1 MAIEPGFQVR
11 LGIYRIDSEIDLLRR
26 DIWAVL
32 APHLNAIVEA
42 HYDNTI
48 KCAPFFAE
56 KIKKERPLLVQ
67 RTFSETKKL
76 LLEPFDEQW
85 IANAY
90 ERAKFEID
98 NGFDMRSRAAIA
110 TSILTQL
117 NKYILARHR
126 FSAPKAIRLADAASR
141 VFMLDAANAIA
152 CHNSLEVQQAKT
164 RAEELGAAIQ
174 EFGRAVEGV
183 RLAVES
189 AVKSLG
195 STSDQLAEL
204 ASVAASQT
212 NMASHAAG
220 DTAFKIN
227 AIAAATEQLSAAIEE
242 MHTQT
247 AASAKMTYEA
257 VSHSKQTNANI
268 HVLSQAVEKIGSVV
282 GLISEIAA
290 QTNLL
295 ALNATIEAA
304 RAGEM
309 GKGFAVVAA
318 EVKSLAVQTAKA
330 TADIGQQISLI
341 QEAMRRSIGE
351 IASTGETIANISA
364 VAEAVATTA
373 SEQAS
378 TTNEIAKNINGAAAN
393 ATTVADAL
401 KTVEDT
407 IRRTQETTKL
417 VLSFSGDLAQR
428 SQEISKAMDTLFGVA
443 AQSAGVKKFSNLAVA
458 ASR

>member
-1 MAIEPGFQVR
+1 MAIESGFQVR
-11 LGIYRIDSEIDLLRR
+11 FGIYRIDSEVDLLRR

-32 APHLNAIVEA
+32 APHLHAIIEA
-42 HYDNTI
+42 HYDNVI
-48 KCAPFFAE
+48 KHAPFFE
-56 KIKKERPLLVQ
+56 DKIKKDRAALVQ
-67 RTFSETKKL
+67 KTFSETKRL
-76 LLEPFDEQW
+76 LLNPFDEQW
-85 IANAY
+85 VENAY
-90 ERAKFEID
+90 ERAKFEIE

-110 TSILTQL
+110 TSILTHL

-126 FSAPKAIRLADAASR
+126 FSALKAIRLADAASR

-152 CHNSLEVQQAKT
+152 CHNSMEVQQAKT

-174 EFGRAVEGV
+174 EFGQAVDGV

-204 ASVAASQT
+204 ANAAASQA
-212 NMASHAAG
+212 NMASQAAE

-227 AIAAATEQLSAAIEE
+227 TIAAATEQLSATIEE

-282 GLISEIAA
+282 GLIAEIAA

-309 GKGFAVVAA
+309 GKGFAVVAS

-351 IASTGETIANISA
+351 ITSTGETIANISA
-364 VAEAVATTA
+364 VAETVAETA
-373 SEQAS
+373 SQQAN
-378 TTNEIAKNINGAAAN
+378 TTNEIAKNINGAATN

-417 VLSFSGDLAQR
+417 VLSFSGDLAHR

-443 AQSAGVKKFSNLAVA
+443 TQNAGVKKFSNLAIA